1 MREINMISIDQI
13 RFYIPYV
20 ANKFRIE
27 DVDELRLANKIF
39 ALSDYFEIKAESKGQ
54 NGYSKSYNFGSNEKN
69 MFR

>member
-1 MREINMISIDQI
+1 MISIDQI

-27 DVDELRLANKIF
+27 DLDELRLTNKIF

-54 NGYSKSYNFGSNEKN
+54 NGYIQKAIILVLMKRN